1 MSNINWDEISR
12 ATDTQQAF
20 DTFHKHLVEMYNKH
34 FPKIRVKKK
43 YNNRKPW
50 LSEGRKSSIK
60 QKNKLCLKFQ
70 KVSSA
75 FNNESYK
82 CYKRKLQQL
91 MKVAE
96 KQHYYDLLVEYSY
109 DINKTSWG
117 VIKSIINK
125 NKKPHIQGRFRI
137 GEKLITSDNE
147 LISNKFNDFFINIGP
162 TLAKSIPCVNKS
174 PLSYLDNRLTESI
187 YLAPVSENEIG
198 QLIKSLKDT
207 TAGFDDLNS
216 MCLKISSQFLLKP
229 LTHICNLSI
238 SQGIFL
244 EQLKTANIIPL
255 YKSDYSMSFNN
266 YKLVSVLCV
275 LSKIL

>member
-1 MSNINWDEISR
+1 
-12 ATDTQQAF
+12 
-20 DTFHKHLVEMYNKH
+20 
-34 FPKIRVKKK
+34 
-43 YNNRKPW
+43 
-50 LSEGRKSSIK
+50 
-60 QKNKLCLKFQ
+60 
-70 KVSSA
+70 
-75 FNNESYK
+75 
-82 CYKRKLQQL
+82 

-109 DINKTSWG
+109 DIKKTSWG
-117 VIKSIINK
+117 IIKSIIDK
-125 NKKPHIQGRFRI
+125 NKKPHIQGRFRN
-137 GEKLITSDNE
+137 GENLITSHNE
-147 LISNKFNDFFINIGP
+147 LISNKFKDFFINIGP

-275 LSKIL
+275 LSKIFEKIMYKRVTAFLEIFQIFHDNQYGFRKKSSTHVALLIFIDKVIEAIENAEYAIGVLFLFFKGLQYCWP